1 MPLSGGHS
9 LPEDLYSADAVRE
22 IDRYVIDQQGVD
34 GFDLMQAAA
43 AGAFRRLVRNWPEP
57 GRVLVLCGAGNNG
70 GDGYL
75 RRPMPYAMV
84 WMWTVLPLRRRENYL
99 VMPARPGKN
108 PWPMG

>member
-1 MPLSGGHS
+1 MPLSGDHS
-9 LPEDLYSADAVRE
+9 LPEDLYAADAVRE

-70 GDGYL
+70 DVFARDFQGRAL
-75 RRPMPYAMV
+75 RGP
-84 WMWTVLPLRRRENYL
+84 TRRA
-99 VMPARPGKN
+99 ARLKQRARHRDPRR
-108 PWPMG
+108 